1 MDELKLVQVQLR
13 EQGLLGFIQNIAIAL
28 EVSEL
33 EIVLLLGSQVALV
46 VGPHWDEALH
56 RRLVETLGITPG
68 ILTRLLGVVIL
79 GPLLHLIL
87 HVDQV
92 LVLKLKH
99 LLLILLIHII
109 LGLEQL
115 GLGLLLL
122 LLLAELL
129 LLLLREL
136 LLPEELLLLLLGHV
150 SHLGSGI
157 GH

>member
-1 MDELKLVQVQLR
+1 
-13 EQGLLGFIQNIAIAL
+13 LLGFIQNITIAL
-28 EVSEL
+28 EVSEF
-33 EIVLLLGSQVALV
+33 EIVFLLGSQVALV

-68 ILTRLLGVVIL
+68 ILSRLLRVVVL

-122 LLLAELL
+122 LLLLAELL

-136 LLPEELLLLLLGHV
+136 LLPE
-150 SHLGSGI
+150 
-157 GH
+157 